1 MGSVVPGPHGS
12 MQKNTAPAPQETVAC
27 RLAEAQESPH
37 QQQSVGDLGP
47 LPKDDPN
54 VVIKKKAIINMASEK
69 GHHHHW
75 SNFCCHLVRLIWLHP
90 QATAGR
96 STLLARLSRK
106 PLVELTGEFL
116 SNKNGEI
123 SEIASSNLAME
134 IPRD

>member
-54 VVIKKKAIINMASEK
+54 VVIKKKRPSSTWPLKKVTIII
-69 GHHHHW
+69 GPI
-75 SNFCCHLVRLIWLHP
+75 FVVIWY
-90 QATAGR
+90 G
-96 STLLARLSRK
+96 
-106 PLVELTGEFL
+106 
-116 SNKNGEI
+116 
-123 SEIASSNLAME
+123 
-134 IPRD
+134 

>member
-1 MGSVVPGPHGS
+1 
-12 MQKNTAPAPQETVAC
+12 
-27 RLAEAQESPH
+27 
-37 QQQSVGDLGP
+37 
-47 LPKDDPN
+47 
-54 VVIKKKAIINMASEK
+54 MATEK

-75 SNFCCHLVRLIWLHP
+75 SNFCYHLVRLIWLHP

-123 SEIASSNLAME
+123 SEIASGN
-134 IPRD
+134 PT